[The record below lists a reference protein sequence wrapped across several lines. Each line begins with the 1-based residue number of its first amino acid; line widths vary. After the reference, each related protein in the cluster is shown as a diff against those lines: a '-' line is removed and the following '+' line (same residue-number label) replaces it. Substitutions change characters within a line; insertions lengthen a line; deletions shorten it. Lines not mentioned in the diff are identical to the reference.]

1 MSIAIVTGASRG
13 IGKECAVKLASHY
26 DKIAITCLKNKELL
40 EETRN
45 IILSK
50 GCDCYAEA
58 GDISDHDFAGNFINN
73 VISRFGNDISLLVN
87 NSGISYIGLLT
98 DMDIDDWNATMN
110 TNVTS
115 VFNTCSAVVP
125 HMVHN
130 KSGRIINISSVWG
143 ITGASM
149 EVAYSASKGAVNAFS
164 KALAKELA
172 PSNISVNAIAF
183 GAIDTTMNE
192 HLSLEEKQLLC
203 DEIPYG
209 RMATPAEAG
218 DFICKIATAP
228 EYLTG
233 QIITFDGGWI

>member
-26 DKIAITCLKNKELL
+26 DKLAITCLKNKELL

-58 GDISDHDFAGNFINN
+58 GDISDHDFSGSFINN

-98 DMDIDDWNATMN
+98 DMDIDDWNAIMN

-130 KSGRIINISSVWG
+130 KSGRIINISSV
-143 ITGASM
+143 
-149 EVAYSASKGAVNAFS
+149 
-164 KALAKELA
+164 
-172 PSNISVNAIAF
+172 
-183 GAIDTTMNE
+183 
-192 HLSLEEKQLLC
+192 
-203 DEIPYG
+203 
-209 RMATPAEAG
+209 
-218 DFICKIATAP
+218 
-228 EYLTG
+228 
-233 QIITFDGGWI
+233 

>member
-13 IGKECAVKLASHY
+13 IGRECAIKLASHY
-26 DKIAITCLKNKELL
+26 DKIAITCLKNKEML
-40 EETRN
+40 EDTGN

-50 GCDCYAEA
+50 GCDCYAET
-58 GDISDHDFAGNFINN
+58 GDINDHDFAESFINN
-73 VISRFGNDISLLVN
+73 VVSRFGNDISLLVN
-87 NSGISYIGLLT
+87 NSGISYVGLLT
-98 DMDIDDWNATMN
+98 DMDINDWNTTMN

-183 GAIDTTMNE
+183 GAIDTTMNN
-192 HLSLEEKQLLC
+192 HLSDAEKQLLC

-218 DFICKIATAP
+218 DFICKIATAS

>member
-1 MSIAIVTGASRG
+1 MKTPEIS
-13 IGKECAVKLASHY
+13 
-26 DKIAITCLKNKELL
+26 
-40 EETRN
+40 
-45 IILSK
+45 SK

-58 GDISDHDFAGNFINN
+58 GDISDHDFAGSFINN

-98 DMDIDDWNATMN
+98 DMDIDDWNAIMN

-164 KALAKELA
+164 
-172 PSNISVNAIAF
+172 
-183 GAIDTTMNE
+183 
-192 HLSLEEKQLLC
+192 
-203 DEIPYG
+203 
-209 RMATPAEAG
+209 
-218 DFICKIATAP
+218 
-228 EYLTG
+228 
-233 QIITFDGGWI
+233 